1 MILFLNKKDV
11 LEEKLPYSPVKDYF
25 PEYNGRENNYDDTIE
40 FFSEKFE
47 EMNEEE
53 NRSVFTHATCAT
65 DTENIRFVF
74 AAVRD
79 TILQSNLKEYNLV

>member
-25 PEYNGRENNYDDTIE
+25 PEYDGTENDYDATIQ
-40 FFSEKFE
+40 FFTEKFE
-47 EMNEEE
+47 VLNEED

-65 DTENIRFVF
+65 DTENIKIVD
-74 AAVRD
+74 V
-79 TILQSNLKEYNLV
+79 IVQNIIMKMIMEESGLQ

>member
-11 LEEKLPYSPVKDYF
+11 LEEKLPYSPVRDYF
-25 PEYNGRENNYDDTIE
+25 PEYDGDENNYDDTIK

-53 NRSVFTHATCAT
+53 ARSVFTHATCAT
-65 DTENIRFVF
+65 DTKNIEIVD
-74 AAVRD
+74 VVVQNL
-79 TILQSNLKEYNLV
+79 ILQIIMKDAGLN